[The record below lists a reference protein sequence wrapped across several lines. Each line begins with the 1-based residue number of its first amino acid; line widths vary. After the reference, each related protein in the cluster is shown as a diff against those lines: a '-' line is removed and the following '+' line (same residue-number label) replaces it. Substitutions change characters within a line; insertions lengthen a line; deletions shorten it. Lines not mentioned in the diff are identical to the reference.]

1 MVFIIFICCKKFDS
15 NNYFTAHTV
24 NFLFTLIE
32 TCGIINRIEDVRG
45 HTGLGGSTRR
55 LHHKDTDMW
64 IYKCDAGTYTEDSL
78 TKLLYVIFAHRF
90 SHLLKGEG
98 FRD

>member
-1 MVFIIFICCKKFDS
+1 MTHKRV
-15 NNYFTAHTV
+15 
-24 NFLFTLIE
+24 
-32 TCGIINRIEDVRG
+32 CGINNTEFVDVDWKVFGRG
-45 HTGLGGSTRR
+45 CESLH

-64 IYKCDAGTYTEDSL
+64 IYKCDAGTYTEDSFI
-78 TKLLYVIFAHRF
+78 KLLYVIFAHRF